1 MMKNNLSVK
10 EAAELMGASIQFI
23 RIGLRKGVLPFGT
36 AVQLSGKK
44 YTYHISR
51 HKFNE
56 YMGIEEN

>member
-10 EAAELMGASIQFI
+10 EAAELMGASQQFI
-23 RIGLRKGVLPFGT
+23 RIGLQKGVLPFGS
-36 AVQLSGKK
+36 AVQQHGTK

-51 HKFNE
+51 HKLNE